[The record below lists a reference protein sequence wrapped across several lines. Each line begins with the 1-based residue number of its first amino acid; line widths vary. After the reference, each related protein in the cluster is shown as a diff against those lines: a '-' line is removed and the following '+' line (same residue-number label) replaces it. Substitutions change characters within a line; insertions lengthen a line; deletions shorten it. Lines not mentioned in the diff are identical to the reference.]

1 MDPIYFFFDDTKNFL
16 RKTRPLVNFS
26 PWGNR
31 CLLTGQR
38 VEGDQMGPLS
48 IAGAFYTLSLWATHH
63 TAAQTVAVNLDS
75 DVFVCSSDA
84 DCSEYFK
91 GDQTQGEW

>member
-1 MDPIYFFFDDTKNFL
+1 MITKNFL

-26 PWGNR
+26 SLGNR